1 MKFGFIGL
9 GGYLTASA
17 LLYTLSIGGSWAGE
31 SGPLGERPDRFE
43 LTAQAAATASE
54 SAESKAQASEGASEK
69 AGRKAKS
76 KNGGKKDSSRKGFT
90 SKKDY
95 KKPGEDTQVD
105 FIDSEDG
112 YWNSRGINDP
122 TLTGSGSSLN
132 SVMFESRGGRRVQ
145 ALPAGLVHDSDVEV
159 TGGQKTEVTING
171 RRVTEAEIEQKVSP
185 EREK

>member
-1 MKFGFIGL
+1 MKFGFVRL
-9 GGYLTASA
+9 GGYLTAAA
-17 LLYTLSIGGSWAGE
+17 LLYTLSIGASQAGE
-31 SGPLGERPDRFE
+31 SGPLQERPDRFE
-43 LTAQAAATASE
+43 LTAQAAETASE
-54 SAESKAQASEGASEK
+54 SAESKAQSEK
-69 AGRKAKS
+69 AGK
-76 KNGGKKDSSRKGFT
+76 KNKSRKGFT

-112 YWNSRGINDP
+112 FWNSRGINDP

-145 ALPAGLVHDSDVEV
+145 PLPSGPVHDSNVEV

-171 RRVTEAEIEQKVSP
+171 RRVTEAEIEQKISP
-185 EREK
+185 DKGK